1 MRPRGDAQTVE
12 KMLSP
17 LDLAGVCAVP
27 LSTVYEWNYKGTGP
41 PVIRLGKHV
50 RYREADVER
59 WLAERQKAS

>member
-1 MRPRGDAQTVE
+1 
-12 KMLSP
+12 MLSP

-59 WLAERQKAS
+59 WLAERLKAS